1 MRKAALNSA
10 ILAKMQD
17 SDLLVVDGLAA
28 DAPKTKKIV
37 ALLKNLQ
44 INRRCLLTLA
54 DRDRNLYLSARNI
67 ADVTV
72 RIAAELRRLGCG
84 DAAEDA
90 RDARGDESDDR
101 REAGD
106 GEMKNDIYTVLI
118 RPLVTE
124 KGTHQSQTNNAY
136 AFEVAPEANKARSSR
151 RWRRFTT
158 SAC

>member
-1 MRKAALNSA
+1 MKGGGVAFGKLPRDFRKALPKNMRKAALNSA

-72 RIAAELRRLGCG
+72 RIAAELSAW
-84 DAAEDA
+84 DVA
-90 RDARGDESDDR
+90 
-101 REAGD
+101 
-106 GEMKNDIYTVLI
+106 T
-118 RPLVTE
+118 RPKMLVT
-124 KGTHQSQTNNAY
+124 H
-136 AFEVAPEANKARSSR
+136 EAMKAMIAARQE
-151 RWRRFTT
+151 T
-158 SAC
+158 AK